1 VEDLNKKNIALGFL
15 GAVLL
20 TTGIAYYLVVGR
32 YDKIPPKVI
41 LEKSHVEKERK
52 KEKFTLYV
60 PDENLENL
68 QLKEIEIELE
78 NYTDNEID
86 IIFDLLKSE
95 MDYEFIYKSESGE
108 KVEAPFL
115 SEGVKLLNTYR
126 DGEDIY
132 LNFNYKFKENMK
144 TSGQELLIVYSIV
157 NTITES
163 SGYKRVKILVNN
175 KEIDK
180 LNFYRLSKFYEKNLE
195 I

>member
-1 VEDLNKKNIALGFL
+1 MEDLNKKNIALGFL

-20 TTGIAYYLVVGR
+20 TTGTAYYLVVGR

-41 LEKSHVEKERK
+41 FEKPHLEKKFK
-52 KEKFTLYV
+52 KEKFTLYI

-68 QLKEIEIELE
+68 QLKEKEVELDDQS
-78 NYTDNEID
+78 YDEID
-86 IIFDLLKSE
+86 KIFELLKSE
-95 MDYEFIYKSESGE
+95 MDYEFIYKSKSGE
-108 KVEAPFL
+108 KLEAPFL
-115 SEGVKLLNTYR
+115 DGGVKLLNIYR
-126 DGEDIY
+126 DGNDIY

-157 NTITES
+157 NSITQS
-163 SGYKRVKILVNN
+163 SDYKRVKILVNN

>member
-1 VEDLNKKNIALGFL
+1 MEDLNKKNIALGFL

-32 YDKIPPKVI
+32 YYKIPPKVI
-41 LEKSHVEKERK
+41 FEKPHLEKELK
-52 KEKFTLYV
+52 KEKFTLYI
-60 PDENLENL
+60 PDENLEKL
-68 QLKEIEIELE
+68 QLKEKEVELDDQS
-78 NYTDNEID
+78 YDEID
-86 IIFDLLKSE
+86 IIFELLKSE
-95 MDYEFIYKSESGE
+95 MDYEFIYKSKSGD
-108 KVEAPFL
+108 KLEAPFL
-115 SEGVKLLNTYR
+115 DGGVKLLNIYR
-126 DGEDIY
+126 DGNDIY

-157 NTITES
+157 NSITQS
-163 SGYKRVKILVNN
+163 SDYKRVKILVNN